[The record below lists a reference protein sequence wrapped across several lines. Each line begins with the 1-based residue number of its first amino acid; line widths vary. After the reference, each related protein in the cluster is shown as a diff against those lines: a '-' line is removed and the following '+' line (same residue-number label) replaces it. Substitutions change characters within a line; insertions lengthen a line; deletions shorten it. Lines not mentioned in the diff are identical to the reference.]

1 MAEDIRSF
9 GKGDGAEKT
18 VVDPNSPLHQKTLET
33 PPHQKTLQMGAES
46 DKTIIDPN
54 AAKHRAQ
61 AAAAA
66 ADSDK
71 TQIDPNSPLRRGQP
85 AAAPAVPAAD
95 LEKTRMLLQDVGRM
109 LVQEGA
115 PVEKTRM
122 LLGDVHKLVVATTPV
137 VAGDPDKTLALLG
150 DVRAMLVKEGVQLDN
165 DKTRMLLDSI
175 AGLAGSSPVED
186 KTVANPRSA
195 VSGGLPKIAPPEAKA
210 VTRPAAA
217 PSVTLPNG
225 YRLFEYRVDA
235 LLGQGGFGITYLATD
250 VNLNS
255 KVAIKEY
262 LPEDIAYRSTDDS
275 VSAKNP
281 EDQEFYDHGLE
292 SFLVEARTL
301 ATFRHRN
308 IVRVA
313 RFFEANSTAYMV
325 LEYERGK
332 SLKAWWQ
339 DKKNVTERELLTLF
353 LPLLD
358 GMGAVHEAG
367 YLHRDIKPDNIYV
380 RDEDGSLVLLDFG
393 AARQAKSEADEANVV
408 TPGYGPIEQYFSG
421 EQGPWTD
428 IYAFGAT
435 LYWMIAG
442 KKPIEAPAR
451 MAEPDPLPSAVA
463 VGKGRFSEEFL
474 KAVDWALK
482 PEAKDRPKD
491 IPQFL
496 EALYGAH
503 SSTLGLQ
510 QALRS
515 GDDVVAGGDAWLAAF
530 KSPKLLKNR
539 LTRFARLLF
548 HPASWPLAAKMTLA
562 MVATALA
569 PMLITAYYNLN
580 GSVERISRNE
590 LQNLEQLSASLAGR
604 VSQLVHDSKSLALF
618 LGSDR
623 QFVDF
628 LVAPKEDQK
637 PVLKA
642 KLDSLVKSNADVQLA
657 MVFDSGGTAVIS
669 SDPQVMG
676 KNFKFREY
684 FQVAMKGQ
692 TFISGIIVGAVAG
705 AAGVFY
711 SVPVFEPD
719 GKQVIGAVV
728 LRIKADAIERILDSA
743 KGQNRA
749 TFMIDDDGVIT
760 VHENPKL
767 RFMSLMPLSQAVK
780 DEIKAD
786 QRFRRDK
793 IDDLRMEQLAKAMIG
808 AKQQGNVS
816 YFSTVSGKEEIAG
829 YAPVQGA
836 SWVVGVNETRENFEA
851 PLNEL
856 FYTVLYSVVLVGA
869 VFLLLA
875 LLFARTIVRPI
886 QQLTSAAHALKAGDY
901 DNASVPVKST
911 DEIGQLART
920 FNVMID
926 VLRQRERERGTL
938 GRRGGTK
945 P

>member
-9 GKGDGAEKT
+9 GKGGTGEKT
-18 VVDPNSPLHQKTLET
+18 VVDPNSPLHRA
-33 PPHQKTLQMGAES
+33 GAADS
-46 DKTIIDPN
+46 DKTQIDPN
-54 AAKHRAQ
+54 ALKHRQ
-61 AAAAA
+61 QAAAA

-71 TQIDPNSPLRRGQP
+71 TQIDPNALKHRQQ
-85 AAAPAVPAAD
+85 AAAPAPAVD
-95 LEKTRMLLQDVGRM
+95 IEKTRMLLQDVGRM
-109 LVQEGA
+109 LVAEGA

-122 LLGDVHKLVVATTPV
+122 LLGSVHKLVASNTAA
-137 VAGDPDKTLALLG
+137 AGDSDKTQALLG
-150 DVRAMLVKEGVQLDN
+150 DVRAMLVKEGVTLDN
-165 DKTRMLLDSI
+165 EKTRMLLNGI
-175 AGLAGSSPVED
+175 AGLLAPRPTDTD
-186 KTVANPRSA
+186 KTVANPATTSA
-195 VSGGLPKIAPPEAKA
+195 GLPKIAPPDQRTK
-210 VTRPAAA
+210 TRPPAA
-217 PSVTLPNG
+217 PSVALPVG
-225 YRLFEYRVDA
+225 YRLFEYRIDA

-281 EDQEFYDHGLE
+281 EDQDFYDHGLE
-292 SFLVEARTL
+292 AFLVEARTL

-339 DKKNVTERELLTLF
+339 EKKSIPERDVLTLF

-358 GMGAVHEAG
+358 GLGAVHDAG

-393 AARQAKSEADEANVV
+393 AARQAKGSADDTNIV

-421 EQGPWTD
+421 DQGPWTD

-442 KKPIEAPAR
+442 KKPIEAPQR
-451 MAEPDPLPSAVA
+451 MAEPDPLPSATEI
-463 VGKGRFSEEFL
+463 GKGKFSPEFL

-491 IPQFL
+491 MPQFL
-496 EALYGAH
+496 EGLFAANAG
-503 SSTLGLQ
+503 TLGLA

-515 GDDVVAGGDAWLAAF
+515 GDDATVGGDSWLAAL
-530 KSPKLLKNR
+530 KSPALLKGR
-539 LTRFARLLF
+539 LTRLMRMLTR
-548 HPASWPLAAKMTLA
+548 PGSWPLAVKMTLA

-569 PMLITAYYNLN
+569 PMLITAYYNFS
-580 GSVERISRNE
+580 GSVERVSKSE
-590 LQNLEQLSASLAGR
+590 LANLEQLSASLAGR
-604 VSQLVHDSKSLALF
+604 VSQLITDSKNLAAF
-618 LGSDR
+618 LASDDD
-623 QFVDF
+623 FVKF
-628 LVAPKEDQK
+628 LASPRDEDK
-637 PVLKA
+637 IALKS
-642 KLDSLVKSNADVQLA
+642 KLDGLVKSNPDVQLA
-657 MVFDSGGTAVIS
+657 MVFDTAGTAVVS

-684 FQVAMKGQ
+684 FKVAMEGKP
-692 TFISGIIVGAVAG
+692 FISGIIVGAVAG

-711 SVPVFEPD
+711 SIPVYALD

-728 LRIKADAIERILDSA
+728 LRIKADAIARILDAA
-743 KGQNRA
+743 KQGNERIP
-749 TFMIDDDGVIT
+749 FLVDDDGVII
-760 VHENPKL
+760 HHPNEKL
-767 RFMSLMPLSQAVK
+767 LYMSLVPLSKTQM

-793 IDDLRMEQLAKAMIG
+793 IDDLRMPGLAKAMVG
-808 AKQQGNVS
+808 TKQPGSVG

-829 YAPVQGA
+829 YAPVQGHNWA
-836 SWVVGVNETRENFEA
+836 VGVTESREYFEA

-856 FYTVLYSVVLVGA
+856 FQTVLYSVVIIGA
-869 VFLLLA
+869 VFVLLA

-886 QQLTSAAHALKAGDY
+886 EELTSAAHALKAGDY
-901 DNASVPVKST
+901 DKAAVAVKSN

-926 VLRQRERERGTL
+926 VLRQRERERGSL
-938 GRRGGTK
+938 GRRGGSQK
-945 P
+945 S

>member
-9 GKGDGAEKT
+9 GKGEASEKT
-18 VVDPNSPLHQKTLET
+18 VVDPNSPLHQKTVE
-33 PPHQKTLQMGAES
+33 MGADS

-61 AAAAA
+61 AAAA
-66 ADSDK
+66 DSDK
-71 TQIDPNSPLRRGQP
+71 TQIDPNSPLRRAQKQ
-85 AAAPAVPAAD
+85 AAAVPAAD

-122 LLGDVHKLVVATTPV
+122 LLGDVHKLVVSTTPAV
-137 VAGDPDKTLALLG
+137 SGDADKTQALLG
-150 DVRAMLVKEGVQLDN
+150 DVRAMLMKEGVQLDN
-165 DKTRMLLDSI
+165 EKTRMLLDSI
-175 AGLAGSSPVED
+175 AGLAGTSTAHD
-186 KTVANPRSA
+186 KTVANPRTA
-195 VSGGLPKIAPPEAKA
+195 ASGGLPKISPPDAK
-210 VTRPAAA
+210 TKSRPAAA
-217 PSVTLPNG
+217 PSVTLPIG
-225 YRLFEYRVDA
+225 YRLFEYRIDA

-339 DKKNVTERELLTLF
+339 DKKNILERDLLTLF

-358 GMGAVHEAG
+358 GLGAVHEAG

-393 AARQAKSEADEANVV
+393 AARQAKAEADEANVV

-421 EQGPWTD
+421 DQGPWTD

-442 KKPIEAPAR
+442 KKPIESPAR
-451 MAEPDPLPSAVA
+451 MGDPDPLPPAVEI
-463 VGKGRFSEEFL
+463 GKGRFSEEFL

-491 IPQFL
+491 IPHFL
-496 EALYGAH
+496 EALYAAH

-515 GDDVVAGGDAWLAAF
+515 GDDAHAGGDSWLAAL
-530 KSPKLLKNR
+530 KSPKLLKGR
-539 LTRFARLLF
+539 LTRFARLF
-548 HPASWPLAAKMTLA
+548 FRPGSWPLAAKMTLA

-580 GSVERISRNE
+580 GSVERISRIE

-604 VSQLVHDSKSLALF
+604 VSQLVHDSRSLALF
-618 LGSDR
+618 LGADR

-628 LVAPKEDQK
+628 LVAPKDEQK

-642 KLDSLVKSNADVQLA
+642 KLDALVKANPDVQLA

-669 SDPQVMG
+669 SDTQVMG

-684 FQVAMKGQ
+684 FQVAMKGEN
-692 TFISGIIVGAVAG
+692 FISGIIVGAVAG

-711 SVPVFEPD
+711 SVPVLEPD

-728 LRIKADAIERILDSA
+728 LRIKAEAIERILESA
-743 KGQNRA
+743 RQGQNRS
-749 TFMIDDDGVIT
+749 TFMIDEDGVIT

-767 RFMSLMPLSQAVK
+767 RFMSLMPLSQAVR

-793 IDDLRMEQLAKAMIG
+793 IEDLRMEQLAKAMIG
-808 AKQQGNVS
+808 AKNAGNVS
-816 YFSTVSGKEEIAG
+816 YFSNVTGKEEIAG

-836 SWVVGVNETRENFEA
+836 NWVVGVNETREHFEA

-875 LLFARTIVRPI
+875 LVFARTIVRPI
-886 QQLTSAAHALKAGDY
+886 EELTSAAHALKAGDY
-901 DNASVPVKST
+901 DKAAVAVKSN

>member
-9 GKGDGAEKT
+9 GKGEASEKT
-18 VVDPNSPLHQKTLET
+18 VVDPNSPLHQKTIES
-33 PPHQKTLQMGAES
+33 GADS

-61 AAAAA
+61 AAAA
-66 ADSDK
+66 DSDK
-71 TQIDPNSPLRRGQP
+71 TQIDPNSPLRRAQQQ
-85 AAAPAVPAAD
+85 AAAVPAAD

-122 LLGDVHKLVVATTPV
+122 LLGDVHKLVVSTTPV
-137 VAGDPDKTLALLG
+137 VAGDPDKTMALLG
-150 DVRAMLVKEGVQLDN
+150 DVRAMLLKEGVKLDN

-175 AGLAGSSPVED
+175 AGLAGTPAGSD
-186 KTVANPRSA
+186 KTVANPRTA
-195 VSGGLPKIAPPEAKA
+195 ASGGLPKIAPPDSRTK
-210 VTRPAAA
+210 TRPAAA
-217 PSVTLPNG
+217 PSVTLPIG
-225 YRLFEYRVDA
+225 YRLFEYRIDA

-339 DKKNVTERELLTLF
+339 DKKNIAERELLTLF

-358 GMGAVHEAG
+358 GLGAVHEAG

-393 AARQAKSEADEANVV
+393 AARQAKAEADEANVV

-421 EQGPWTD
+421 DQGPWTD

-451 MAEPDPLPSAVA
+451 MGDPDPLPPAVEI
-463 VGKGRFSEEFL
+463 GKGRFSEEFL

-482 PEAKDRPKD
+482 PESKDRPTD
-491 IPQFL
+491 MPHFL
-496 EALYGAH
+496 ESLYAANA
-503 SSTLGLQ
+503 STLGLQ

-515 GDDVVAGGDAWLAAF
+515 GDDAHAGGDSWIAAL
-530 KSPKLLKNR
+530 KSPKLLKSKIGR
-539 LTRFARLLF
+539 ASRLLF
-548 HPASWPLAAKMTLA
+548 RPGSWPLAAKMTLA

-580 GSVERISRNE
+580 GSVARVSQSE
-590 LQNLEQLSASLAGR
+590 LRNLEQLSTSVAGR
-604 VSQLVHDSKSLALF
+604 VAQLIADSKNLAAF
-618 LGSDR
+618 LASDDD
-623 QFVDF
+623 FVKF
-628 LVAPKEDQK
+628 LAAPKEEEK
-637 PVLKA
+637 PALKS
-642 KLDSLVKSNADVQLA
+642 KLDGLVKSNPDVQLA
-657 MVFDSGGTAVIS
+657 MVFDNGGTAVVS

-676 KNFKFREY
+676 KNFKFRKY
-684 FQVAMKGQ
+684 FKVAMEGKP
-692 TFISGIIVGAVAG
+692 FISGIIVGAVAG

-711 SVPVFEPD
+711 SIPVFD
-719 GKQVIGAVV
+719 NDKNVIGAVV
-728 LRIKADAIERILDSA
+728 LRIKASSIASILDSA
-743 KGQNRA
+743 KQGNDRIP
-749 TFMIDDDGVIT
+749 FLVDDDGIII
-760 VHENPKL
+760 HHPNEKL
-767 RFMSLMPLSQAVK
+767 LYMSLMPLTPK
-780 DEIKAD
+780 IMEEIKAD
-786 QRFRRDK
+786 RRFRRDR
-793 IDDLRMEQLAKAMIG
+793 IDDLRMPQLAKAMVN
-808 AKQQGNVS
+808 AKTAGSISYVS
-816 YFSTVSGKEEIAG
+816 TISGKEEIAG
-829 YAPVQGA
+829 YAPVAGHNW
-836 SWVVGVNETRENFEA
+836 SVGVTESREYFES

-856 FYTVLYSVVLVGA
+856 FRTVLYSVVIVGA

-875 LLFARTIVRPI
+875 LVFARTIVRPI
-886 QQLTSAAHALKAGDY
+886 EELTAAAHALKSGDY
-901 DNASVPVKST
+901 DKAAVAVKSN

-945 P
+945 T